1 MSARDQEYGGSTGLN
16 AVPLPWWVS
25 AVILLGA
32 LLAATGAILAL
43 VHPAMLVSPHD
54 EINGAVRVYAGY
66 LAARNGA
73 LAIML
78 VVLLA
83 LGARRS
89 LSSLMVLIALIQVL
103 DAVLDIAEGRWMIVP
118 GVLIFALVFLI
129 TAARL
134 SGHPFWRAEAWAR

>member
-1 MSARDQEYGGSTGLN
+1 MLSLFPGGSARSFCWALSS
-16 AVPLPWWVS
+16 LRR
-25 AVILLGA
+25 A
-32 LLAATGAILAL
+32 LLWRWCT
-43 VHPAMLVSPHD
+43 PTMLVSPHD

-73 LAIML
+73 LAMML
-78 VVLLA
+78 VVLLV

-89 LSSLMVLIALIQVL
+89 LSSLMVLTALIQGL

-134 SGHPFWRAEAWAR
+134 SGYPFWRAEAWAR